1 MSHCV
6 HLLQVPL
13 RQQSRQKCHEIRYQ
27 RPRLSSYY
35 VPIRAYVA
43 ASELFSKVVGRLIMS
58 TLYILTEPVHYLF
71 RVSRLPVFRN
81 PLSPIALRHSIES
94 CPRVARP
101 SRFRS
106 FCNASRPSCWPGS
119 CSTRKATWRTSRGF
133 KVGRWSLGEC
143 GVCRSQL
150 SDRAL
155 NGDLGLRMVCYQE
168 MSIKT
173 DHQENSMGIDTKTDF
188 NDNRTVPDIFQLC
201 LKCES

>member
-1 MSHCV
+1 
-6 HLLQVPL
+6 
-13 RQQSRQKCHEIRYQ
+13 
-27 RPRLSSYY
+27 
-35 VPIRAYVA
+35 
-43 ASELFSKVVGRLIMS
+43 
-58 TLYILTEPVHYLF
+58 
-71 RVSRLPVFRN
+71 VFRN
-81 PLSPIALRHSIES
+81 PLSPIVLCHSIES

-155 NGDLGLRMVCYQE
+155 NGDLGLRMVCYQK
-168 MSIKT
+168 MSTKT
-173 DHQENSMGIDTKTDF
+173 DLQENSIVIGIRTDF
-188 NDNRTVPDIFQLC
+188 NDNRTISDIFQLC
-201 LKCES
+201 LECEP